1 MSETFRCP
9 TCKAAVRVDAKFC
22 GKCGRVFKPR
32 GTFAP
37 IENAPALNLAT
48 APSSV
53 APEKRIGNYRIVG
66 TWRRA
71 EDFDARVYEVHA
83 RTIDDVPPRGLAIEE
98 HQPLSSAMLKQFQAL
113 SPHPNLAAIL
123 DQSTDD
129 AGNYFLI
136 VEYVAG
142 PLLNQL
148 PVPAPDAA
156 AVQLARELVLIV
168 NDLNER
174 GWGLQA
180 ARFWAAESLNRFQK
194 AFALNA

>member
-1 MSETFRCP
+1 M
-9 TCKAAVRVDAKFC
+9 
-22 GKCGRVFKPR
+22 
-32 GTFAP
+32 
-37 IENAPALNLAT
+37 
-48 APSSV
+48 
-53 APEKRIGNYRIVG
+53 
-66 TWRRA
+66 
-71 EDFDARVYEVHA
+71 
-83 RTIDDVPPRGLAIEE
+83 AIEE

-113 SPHPNLAAIL
+113 TPHPNLAAIL

-129 AGNYFLI
+129 TGNYFLI

-194 AFALNA
+194 AFALNAQGRLMLFDYTVLENLPETPRERAERIKRDVYWVAKTLYWLAAGEELGRKLEAVKRGESANQLLIRVLLDAIRDAQPALAKLAANLARLSV